1 MLRPTVLSVLGLLA
15 MTGAARAETLEII
28 GDGFA
33 SHTAE
38 FLKLEV
44 GVRSECFASSLE
56 AKKRAD
62 DLAARALTVLTPLAD
77 PKIPGGLEL
86 VPGANQQQEKTTY
99 ADGKSVVLCDMNH
112 AWTSS
117 STIIIKLTH
126 MEALA
131 GLQDDLLSLA
141 PQSPASDPS
150 AINQAA
156 VALSLGTPVAGIFSD
171 TYDNLNDLALD
182 NAYANALRQAQILL
196 RRTPGAKLEL
206 LSVAPSQ
213 TSSGGVAYDRTPS
226 SDDPSGNS
234 LGRVSVELT
243 RKFTF
248 NVKEAALP

>member
-1 MLRPTVLSVLGLLA
+1 
-15 MTGAARAETLEII
+15 
-28 GDGFA
+28 
-33 SHTAE
+33 
-38 FLKLEV
+38 
-44 GVRSECFASSLE
+44 
-56 AKKRAD
+56 
-62 DLAARALTVLTPLAD
+62 
-77 PKIPGGLEL
+77 
-86 VPGANQQQEKTTY
+86 
-99 ADGKSVVLCDMNH
+99 
-112 AWTSS
+112 
-117 STIIIKLTH
+117 KLTH